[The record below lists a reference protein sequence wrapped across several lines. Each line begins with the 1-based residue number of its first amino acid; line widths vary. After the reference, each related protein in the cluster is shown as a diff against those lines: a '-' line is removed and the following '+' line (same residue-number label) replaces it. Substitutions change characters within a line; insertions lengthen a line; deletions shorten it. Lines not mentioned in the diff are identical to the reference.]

1 MTHTFRTTSV
11 LGLSAAACL
20 LVLTACGGSDG
31 DSSGSAASDESSAQ
45 TSGADVDGIPEV
57 VAEVNGEEV
66 TRDEFVLIYEAQLQQ
81 ATAQAEA
88 GGGEAPDEDALK
100 EQTANNLVDTALL
113 TQEAESRGIEVT
125 DEDVDAELDQPRR
138 VQPARLGQE
147 FLDALEEQGTTE
159 DQVRSQV
166 ELQVMVEQLVAD
178 EAGPSEP
185 TEKELPHALRA
196 GQAAAGAGEWAGAAG
211 SRRSPRSATSWS
223 SRPRPSRSATVAQ
236 DAGRGAPQGRG
247 HHDQPLRTR
256 PPTQPC
262 SRSTTT
268 RSGAH

>member
-45 TSGADVDGIPEV
+45 TSGADADGIPEV

-88 GGGEAPDEDALK
+88 GGGEAPDEEALK
-100 EQTANNLVDTALL
+100 EQTANNLVDATLL

-125 DEDVDAELDQPRR
+125 SGDIDDELVSLAESNGLDS
-138 VQPARLGQE
+138 AQE
-147 FLDALEEQGTTE
+147 FIDAVVAQGTTE

-166 ELQVMVEQLVAD
+166 ELQVVVEQLVAD

-185 TEKELPHALRA
+185 TEEELRTMYAQA
-196 GQAAAGAGEWAGAAG
+196 KKAAQQQAQAAGGQAQQVPPFAEVRDQLVEQAQTEQVGA
-211 SRRSPRSATSWS
+211 
-223 SRPRPSRSATVAQ
+223 VAMDLVEELRK
-236 DAGRGAPQGRG
+236 DA
-247 HHDQPLRTR
+247 DITINL
-256 PPTQPC
+256 
-262 SRSTTT
+262 
-268 RSGAH
+268 